1 MKIQKNWT
9 GEPTLTEITD
19 TARWGLRQLPSQSAV
34 LTSALLPVP
43 PPLVLSDQPSFPLS
57 SFPTSTLFSS
67 RPFWPADNL
76 FSSPHFNLSRKAHY
90 PPGPPTVLTAKQTP
104 SVLSFGVSTALLLPQ
119 TLSRSSRSGSQMT
132 ALLHSRES
140 DCLRCRSTLH
150 RCPSKLQGTSFCLFY
165 LSTSF
170 NFSLARSCFLAF
182 LPYLA
187 SRLATWSTQA
197 TELEPAPGL
206 CTCVSFTSN
215 VSSPSNPPFPLPGCP
230 LSSLGVRLEVGSD
243 LPWNSMPAQL
253 SYSTTLLSLIS
264 SEPPSLLEMI

>member
-1 MKIQKNWT
+1 MGAPPSSLSKLRPNFSF
-9 GEPTLTEITD
+9 
-19 TARWGLRQLPSQSAV
+19 TARAPPPGLSTSLFSLTILPSPYHPS
-34 LTSALLPVP
+34 P
-43 PPLVLSDQPSFPLS
+43 PAPSSPLADLSDQWATCS
-57 SFPTSTLFSS
+57 SNL
-67 RPFWPADNL
+67 PFT
-76 FSSPHFNLSRKAHY
+76 LSRKAHH
-90 PPGPPTVLTAKQTP
+90 PLGIPTVLTAKQTP
-104 SVLSFGVSTALLLPQ
+104 GVLSSGVSTALLLPQ

-132 ALLHSRES
+132 ALLHSGES
-140 DCLRCRSTLH
+140 GCLRCKSTLYH
-150 RCPSKLQGTSFCLFY
+150 CPSKLQGTSFCLFY

-215 VSSPSNPPFPLPGCP
+215 VSSPSTPPFPLPGCP
-230 LSSLGVRLEVGSD
+230 LSSLRVRLEVGSD
-243 LPWNSMPAQL
+243 LPWNSMPTQL
-253 SYSTTLLSLIS
+253 SHRTTLLSLIS